1 MSFTDFFSL
10 LLPFSGKDHIVLSNF
25 SILVCFALGRAD
37 VKIQAEKIFL
47 PHGEKIKQETKAEN
61 QYPVYYPLYEDTG
74 KYLQEIGKRKLASR
88 PTHVVSK
95 QRKATFI
102 KIIEVLDKGFNKKTL
117 NRIKTE
123 SAKNYGRPYNKV

>member
-1 MSFTDFFSL
+1 
-10 LLPFSGKDHIVLSNF
+10 
-25 SILVCFALGRAD
+25 
-37 VKIQAEKIFL
+37 
-47 PHGEKIKQETKAEN
+47 
-61 QYPVYYPLYEDTG
+61 VYYPLYEDTG

-88 PTHVVSK
+88 PAHVVSK

-123 SAKNYGRPYNKV
+123 SAKNYGRPYNKVM